1 VRIVHVSHYLD
12 PARRSSVALLD
23 AWTTLTDVAASVAR
37 GGATVTVLQA
47 AHENAELVRCGVSV
61 NFVREREPSRLQRRL
76 GHWATPLQPRLLRR
90 LAELDPDVVH
100 LHGLS
105 FPRHATAIR
114 SATPRAKLLLQD
126 HADHPARGWRSAIQR
141 RGLSSAHGFAFTAA
155 DQAEPF
161 RNAGIL
167 EPGPRVFEIPE
178 SSSWFVP
185 GDREDARQ
193 RTGLRG
199 DPCLVWLGH
208 LDGNKD
214 PLVILDA
221 VGMVLER
228 MRDLE
233 LWMCYRKAP
242 LIEQVLSHLRAN
254 PQLSARVHLLGEQ
267 PRDRVELMLRA
278 ADFLVQGSHSEGSG
292 YSVIE
297 AMACGTAPM
306 VTDIP
311 SFRMLTN
318 QGRFGALFPPGNAQ
332 ALRNVLETWAARP
345 RASLRQEVRTH
356 FEREL
361 SFDAIGRKLMA
372 AYSALLST

>member
-1 VRIVHVSHYLD
+1 
-12 PARRSSVALLD
+12 
-23 AWTTLTDVAASVAR
+23 
-37 GGATVTVLQA
+37 
-47 AHENAELVRCGVSV
+47 
-61 NFVREREPSRLQRRL
+61 
-76 GHWATPLQPRLLRR
+76 LLRR

-105 FPRHATAIR
+105 FPRHAAAIR
-114 SATPRAKLLLQD
+114 SATPRARLLLQD

-141 RGLSSAHGFAFTAA
+141 RGLSRAHGFAFTAA
-155 DQAEPF
+155 EQAEPF

-167 EPGPRVFEIPE
+167 EPGARVFEIPE

-185 GDREDARQ
+185 GDRAEARQ

-199 DPCLVWLGH
+199 DPCLLWLGH
-208 LDGNKD
+208 LDENKD

-221 VGMVLER
+221 VRAALER

-242 LIEQVLSHLRAN
+242 LIEQVQSRLSAN
-254 PQLSARVHLLGEQ
+254 PQLSAHVHLLGEQ
-267 PRDRVELMLRA
+267 PGDRVELMLRA

-297 AMACGTAPM
+297 AMACGTPPI

-318 QGRFGALFPPGNAQ
+318 QGRLGALFPPGNAQ
-332 ALRNVLETWAARP
+332 ALSNVLEAWAALP
-345 RASLRQEVRTH
+345 RTTLRQDVRAH

-361 SFDAIGRKLMA
+361 SFNAIGCKLTA
-372 AYSALLST
+372 AYSALLCA